1 MKILDKNNI
10 ENFLE
15 DIEYENIESVKNIL
29 NDVKKN
35 GDSAVKKYSY
45 EFDKM
50 EFGESDSFEISEENI
65 KKALNSIDEKTLI
78 AIKKAIKNIQKFA
91 LKQLKSIKELKIKE
105 KGSVMGHKITPIE
118 SVLCYAPGG
127 GYPLPS
133 SAIMTVA
140 VAKVAGVKNIYL
152 TSPKIHP
159 ATIVAGYLA
168 GANRIFKI
176 GGVQAIAGFAYGTES
191 LPKVDKIVGPGN
203 KFVTAAKKEVYGLC
217 DIDFLAGPSEV
228 LVVADETANPELIS
242 ADLLAQCEHDKD
254 ARGYLITTS
263 KELAQNVK
271 KSAYKQLESLG
282 TKEIAQISFEKSI
295 AIIVDNIEEAIELS
309 NLRAPEHLE
318 VMIKDEKK
326 YIDKFTNYGSL
337 FIGNN
342 CAEVF
347 GDYCT
352 GTNHVL
358 PTNKVARY
366 RGGLSVFDF
375 IKIQTYQK
383 ISKKY
388 GEELSKIASELA
400 KTEGLMAHKL
410 ASDLRGKKNEN

>member
-1 MKILDKNNI
+1 MRILDENNI

-15 DIEYENIESVKNIL
+15 DIEYENIESVKDIL
-29 NDVKKN
+29 IDVKQN
-35 GDSAVKKYSY
+35 GDSAVRKYSY

-50 EFGESDSFEISEENI
+50 EFDENSTFEISEEEI
-65 KKALNSIDEKTLI
+65 KNALNSIDEKTLD

-91 LKQLKSIKELKIKE
+91 KTQLKSIKELKIKE
-105 KGSVMGHKITPIE
+105 KGSIVGHKITPIE

-152 TSPKIHP
+152 TSPKIHS
-159 ATIVAGYLA
+159 ATIVAGHLA
-168 GANRIFKI
+168 GTNKIFKI
-176 GGVQAIAGFAYGTES
+176 GGVQAIGAFAYGTKS

-203 KFVTAAKKEVYGLC
+203 KFVTGAKKEVYGLV

-263 KELAQNVK
+263 KKLAQDVK
-271 KSAYKQLESLG
+271 NCALKQLENLK
-282 TKEIAQISFEKSI
+282 TKEIAKISFEKSI
-295 AIIVDNIEEAIELS
+295 AIVVDSIEKAIELS
-309 NLRAPEHLE
+309 NKRAPEHLE

-326 YIDKFTNYGSL
+326 YINKFTNYGSL

-388 GEELSKIASELA
+388 GLELSKIASELA

-410 ASDLRGKKNEN
+410 ASDLRGKNNEN

>member
-1 MKILDKNNI
+1 MRILDKNNI

-15 DIEYENIESVKNIL
+15 DIEVENIESVKNIL

-35 GDSAVKKYSY
+35 GDSSIKKYSY

-50 EFGESDSFEISEENI
+50 EFGENSSFEISNEDI
-65 KKALNSIDEKTLI
+65 KEALNSIDEKTLN

-91 LKQLKSIKELKIKE
+91 KAQLKSIKELKIKE
-105 KGSVMGHKITPIE
+105 KGSVVGHKITPIE

-133 SAIMTVA
+133 SAIMTAA

-152 TSPKIHP
+152 TSPKIHN

-168 GANRIFKI
+168 GASRIFKI

-191 LPKVDKIVGPGN
+191 IPRVDKIVGPGN
-203 KFVTAAKKEVYGLC
+203 KFVTTAKKEVYGLV

-242 ADLLAQCEHDKD
+242 ADILAQCEHDKD

-263 KELAQNVK
+263 KELAQNVQ
-271 KSAYKQLESLG
+271 KSAIEQLETLS
-282 TKEIAQISFEKSI
+282 TKEIAKISFEKSI

>member
-1 MKILDKNNI
+1 MRILDKNNI

-15 DIEYENIESVKNIL
+15 DIEVENIESVKNIL

-35 GDSAVKKYSY
+35 GDSSIKKYSY

-50 EFGESDSFEISEENI
+50 EFGKNSSFEISNEDI
-65 KKALNSIDEKTLI
+65 KEALNSIDEKTLN

-91 LKQLKSIKELKIKE
+91 KAQLKSIKELKIKE
-105 KGSVMGHKITPIE
+105 KGSVVGHKITPIE

-133 SAIMTVA
+133 SAIMTAA

-152 TSPKIHP
+152 TSPKIHN

-168 GANRIFKI
+168 GASRIFKI

-191 LPKVDKIVGPGN
+191 IPRVDKIVGPGN
-203 KFVTAAKKEVYGLC
+203 KFVTAAKKEVYGLV

-242 ADLLAQCEHDKD
+242 ADILAQCEHDKD

-263 KELAQNVK
+263 KELAQNVQ
-271 KSAYKQLESLG
+271 KSAIEQLETLS
-282 TKEIAQISFEKSI
+282 TKEIAKISFEKSI

>member
-1 MKILDKNNI
+1 MRILDKNNI

-15 DIEYENIESVKNIL
+15 DIEVENIESVKNIL

-35 GDSAVKKYSY
+35 GDSSIKKYSY

-50 EFGESDSFEISEENI
+50 EFGENSSFEISNEDI
-65 KKALNSIDEKTLI
+65 KEALNSIDEKTLN

-91 LKQLKSIKELKIKE
+91 KAQLKSIKELKIKE
-105 KGSVMGHKITPIE
+105 KGSVVGHKITPIE

-133 SAIMTVA
+133 SAIMTAA

-152 TSPKIHP
+152 TSPKIHN

-168 GANRIFKI
+168 GASRIFKI

-191 LPKVDKIVGPGN
+191 IPRVDKIVGPGN
-203 KFVTAAKKEVYGLC
+203 KFVTAAKKEVYGLV

-242 ADLLAQCEHDKD
+242 ADILAQCEHDKD

-263 KELAQNVK
+263 KELAQNVQ
-271 KSAYKQLESLG
+271 KSAIEQLETLS
-282 TKEIAQISFEKSI
+282 TKEIAKISFEKSI